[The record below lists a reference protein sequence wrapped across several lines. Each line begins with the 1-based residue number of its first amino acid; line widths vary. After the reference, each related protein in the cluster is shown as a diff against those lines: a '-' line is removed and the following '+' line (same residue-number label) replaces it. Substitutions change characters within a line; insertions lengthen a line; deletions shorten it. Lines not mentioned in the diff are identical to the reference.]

1 MTTDLQMI
9 PLANL
14 HLSAINPRQSCT
26 EAEIDALALS
36 LRTVGLL
43 QNLAGFQ
50 EADDRIA
57 IVAGGRRWRALAK
70 IAAEDGAAPL
80 IPVRVTDDPEQAR
93 AWASAEN
100 AARMALNPADEI
112 AAYGEMAR
120 AGAPVDT
127 IARAFAISARHVRG
141 RLRLAGLAPVV
152 LSALRGGELTL
163 DAAAAYTVTEDQAAQ
178 EAVFQRLAHGWQGNE
193 PRAIRAALRPEH
205 GAPRLA
211 AFVTR
216 AAYEAEGGTVTEDLF
231 GDRIFY
237 DDMALLNRLAAAK
250 LEAEAETLRA
260 AGWSWVE
267 TALDGIDWQVLD
279 RMTRLRPQQVEPSEA
294 EAARLEELREMM
306 EAGDADEA
314 AEAEFSELNA
324 RLRNLDAGTDGP
336 CRGHRGAEP

>member
-1 MTTDLQMI
+1 MALTRDEMAARAAREIKDGFYVNLGIGIPTLCANFIPAELDVKLQSENGLLGI
-9 PLANL
+9 GPY
-14 HLSAINPRQSCT
+14 PT

-127 IARAFAISARHVRG
+127 IARAFAVSARHVRG

-163 DAAAAYTVTEDQAAQ
+163 DAAAAYTVTEDQAA
-178 EAVFQRLAHGWQGNE
+178 
-193 PRAIRAALRPEH
+193 
-205 GAPRLA
+205 
-211 AFVTR
+211 
-216 AAYEAEGGTVTEDLF
+216 
-231 GDRIFY
+231 
-237 DDMALLNRLAAAK
+237 
-250 LEAEAETLRA
+250 
-260 AGWSWVE
+260 
-267 TALDGIDWQVLD
+267 
-279 RMTRLRPQQVEPSEA
+279 
-294 EAARLEELREMM
+294 
-306 EAGDADEA
+306 
-314 AEAEFSELNA
+314 
-324 RLRNLDAGTDGP
+324 
-336 CRGHRGAEP
+336 